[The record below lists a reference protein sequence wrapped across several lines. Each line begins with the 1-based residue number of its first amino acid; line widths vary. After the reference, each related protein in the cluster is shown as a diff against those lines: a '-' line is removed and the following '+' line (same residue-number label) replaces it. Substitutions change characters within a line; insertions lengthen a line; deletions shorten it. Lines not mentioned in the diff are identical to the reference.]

1 MKNVVFIIICIGAFF
16 SCSQEGRVYSENKEL
31 SPEVVWSKSDSREFK
46 VPIDNINMTYDL
58 SVSFR
63 YAEGYIFDVLR
74 INIKEI
80 TPSGIEQNTSHDL
93 KIREANGEY
102 IGEAGFDIWDSEHL
116 IQSELKYEETGTYTY
131 IIEHDM
137 PTDPLNYSMEI
148 GLILDKSK

>member
-1 MKNVVFIIICIGAFF
+1 
-16 SCSQEGRVYSENKEL
+16 
-31 SPEVVWSKSDSREFK
+31 
-46 VPIDNINMTYDL
+46 MTYDL